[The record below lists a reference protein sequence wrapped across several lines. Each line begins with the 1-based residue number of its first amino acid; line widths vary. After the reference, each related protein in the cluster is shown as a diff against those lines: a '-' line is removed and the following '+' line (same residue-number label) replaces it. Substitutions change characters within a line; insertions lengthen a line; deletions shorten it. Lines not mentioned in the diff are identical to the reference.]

1 MFFPYISSGPR
12 IWDSGFEKLSFHVS
26 LGRGIWDLGLEISLS
41 SLQNTGFGIRDF
53 SCLFRAQDLGFRM
66 RDSLSSIQGTGFG
79 IWDSAYCLFIYLLW
93 TQDLGFKIH
102 INTLGQYTRFGIRD
116 FRSLFFIYLLKDRIW
131 DLKHRLVIYFFRA
144 QDLGFE
150 ILSP

>member
-1 MFFPYISSGPR
+1 M
-12 IWDSGFEKLSFHVS
+12 
-26 LGRGIWDLGLEISLS
+26 GLEISLS

-102 INTLGQYTRFGIRD
+102 INTVGQYTRFGIRD
-116 FRSLFFIYLLKDRIW
+116 FRSCFFHISLEG
-131 DLKHRLVIYFFRA
+131 

-150 ILSP
+150 ESSCHIFLQGTGFGIRDIISLESSTGLGFIDLR